1 MTATEDSSRPPVRI
15 SKVTDRYLLFDIDDI
30 MYLRRH
36 HNICSPF
43 VGTMPQAPSQSVF
56 MGLPIELMAEEAM
69 VLVRKKAAYVVDDAV
84 FHPSRLQQASAAPT
98 DPARAA
104 YAQAMRQDGLAAA
117 TAAREY
123 AEFRKVQGLNKAK
136 AKGKKAQKTKEEEK
150 APVASGDAVTS
161 SEVQDNAA
169 AEAATAPVD
178 EDLNLFDS
186 SDSKV
191 TKKPQ
196 KAAAAAVAIEP
207 YAITPV
213 TSGAL
218 MNPPPAEDTASLVD
232 CPRGYP
238 LYAHLHDH
246 GYYMMPGLRF
256 GCDYNVY
263 PGDPLRYHSHF
274 QATHHGWNDEIK
286 LLDIVGGGRLGT
298 NVKKAYLI
306 GGASV
311 GEGKSNTE
319 VVGGHGV
326 KASSATGPPVRA
338 FSIEWAAM

>member
-1 MTATEDSSRPPVRI
+1 MASDGPNRPPVRI

-30 MYLRRH
+30 MHLRRH

-56 MGLPIELMAEEAM
+56 MGLPVELMAEEAA
-69 VLVRKKAAYVVDDAV
+69 VLVREGAAYVVDDSA
-84 FHPSRLQQASAAPT
+84 FHPSRLASPGRG
-98 DPARAA
+98 PRAA
-104 YAQAMRQDGLAAA
+104 YLEALRRDGLGAAA
-117 TAAREY
+117 AAREY
-123 AEFRKVQGLNKAK
+123 AEYRKAQGLSKAK
-136 AKGKKAQKTKEEEK
+136 AKGKKAQKTKAEEHEQETPPVQQDAAASSVVAEEEE
-150 APVASGDAVTS
+150 SLGI
-161 SEVQDNAA
+161 
-169 AEAATAPVD
+169 
-178 EDLNLFDS
+178 FDS
-186 SDSKV
+186 PAPQEKV
-191 TKKPQ
+191 TKPSHRQ
-196 KAAAAAVAIEP
+196 LPSSTEP

-218 MNPPPAEDTASLVD
+218 LTPPPEDEEEDTASLID
-232 CPRGYP
+232 IPRGYP
-238 LYAHLHDH
+238 LFAHLHDH

-274 QATHHGWNDEIK
+274 QATHHGWTDGIQ
-286 LLDIVGGGRLGT
+286 LLDLVGGGRLGT

-306 GGASV
+306 GGASAGV
-311 GEGKSNTE
+311 GKAGGE

-326 KASSATGPPVRA
+326 KAKSPTGPPVRA

>member
-1 MTATEDSSRPPVRI
+1 MASDSSRSPVRI

-69 VLVRKKAAYVVDDAV
+69 VLVRKKAAYVVDDAA
-84 FHPSRLQQASAAPT
+84 FHPSRLASP
-98 DPARAA
+98 DPAVRAA
-104 YAQAMRQDGLAAA
+104 YLQAMKQDGLGAA

-136 AKGKKAQKTKEEEK
+136 AKGKKAQKTKEDTSSITS
-150 APVASGDAVTS
+150 AGAVTS
-161 SEVQDNAA
+161 SKEPDNAA
-169 AEAATAPVD
+169 AEAAASVD
-178 EDLNLFDS
+178 EELNLFDS
-186 SDSKV
+186 SDSQV
-191 TKKPQ
+191 TKQANKP
-196 KAAAAAVAIEP
+196 KASVAAIEP
-207 YAITPV
+207 FAITPV

-218 MNPPPAEDTASLVD
+218 MDPPPSVDEEEDTASLVD
-232 CPRGYP
+232 APRGYP

-274 QATHHGWNDEIK
+274 QATHYGWNDEIK

-306 GGASV
+306 GGATA
-311 GEGKSNTE
+311 GEGKTSGE

-326 KASSATGPPVRA
+326 KATSATGPPVRA